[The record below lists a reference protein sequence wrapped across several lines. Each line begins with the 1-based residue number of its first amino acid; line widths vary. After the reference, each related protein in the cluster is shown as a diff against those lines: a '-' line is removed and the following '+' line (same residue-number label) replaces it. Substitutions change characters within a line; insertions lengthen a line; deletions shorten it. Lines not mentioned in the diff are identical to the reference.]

1 MQNRN
6 VLHPPPTTPVST
18 YFWIW
23 QYDSSLY
30 VHVASHTL
38 ISITYSYVQWQ
49 PEGFMLMCDVDF
61 HVFIARP
68 DEVPEWIHNK
78 FGGFHHNQQIL
89 FKGEI
94 LMICKGP

>member
-1 MQNRN
+1 
-6 VLHPPPTTPVST
+6 
-18 YFWIW
+18 
-23 QYDSSLY
+23 
-30 VHVASHTL
+30 
-38 ISITYSYVQWQ
+38 
-49 PEGFMLMCDVDF
+49 MLMCDVDF

-78 FGGFHHNQQIL
+78 FEGFQHNQQIL